1 MCQGTHDCGGE
12 CGNGTNANA
21 NTITT
26 TTTNN
31 NFYNNYNN
39 NKSISTHS
47 SVIQPSR
54 NSMTMGGVR
63 GGSTLN
69 EVGVARHVPHY
80 ASTPHLFVYQAAE
93 EEDEVE
99 NDTKEI
105 KEPIYS
111 SAIDIRKVAANKEV
125 EAVRRINEKYDSL
138 RALTDR
144 REEPEDPLAVT
155 DEDVSR
161 IETFFRGHK
170 TQLWVCRTMA
180 NLYSEGGVGATHGT
194 WELKY
199 TGVPIL
205 LLDLGDTRSR
215 DKRQL
220 QLVLAEKGTGFA
232 LWRDVVDN
240 LTSYRAQEPQF
251 HTLYLSSDHRR
262 RMGFSFNEGRAACEF
277 LSHIERLTADPANI
291 SLSGPSKKKN
301 KIKEKIPKYKAP
313 KKTAISTPCNFQH
326 VTTVDACDKT
336 RFFSLQAFSKTKNAP
351 PVQPHTVVERPATI
365 ASDTK
370 K

>member
-12 CGNGTNANA
+12 CGNGTNANT

-39 NKSISTHS
+39 NKSISTRS

-125 EAVRRINEKYDSL
+125 RVSFPAERHCFNHFDS
-138 RALTDR
+138 
-144 REEPEDPLAVT
+144 
-155 DEDVSR
+155 
-161 IETFFRGHK
+161 
-170 TQLWVCRTMA
+170 
-180 NLYSEGGVGATHGT
+180 
-194 WELKY
+194 
-199 TGVPIL
+199 
-205 LLDLGDTRSR
+205 
-215 DKRQL
+215 
-220 QLVLAEKGTGFA
+220 
-232 LWRDVVDN
+232 
-240 LTSYRAQEPQF
+240 
-251 HTLYLSSDHRR
+251 
-262 RMGFSFNEGRAACEF
+262 
-277 LSHIERLTADPANI
+277 
-291 SLSGPSKKKN
+291 
-301 KIKEKIPKYKAP
+301 
-313 KKTAISTPCNFQH
+313 
-326 VTTVDACDKT
+326 
-336 RFFSLQAFSKTKNAP
+336 
-351 PVQPHTVVERPATI
+351 
-365 ASDTK
+365 
-370 K
+370 